1 MVLADQRL
9 WKQIQKNSRLK
20 SEAVGLNGA
29 KHTATQL
36 SIKMEDKNLE
46 NRYGALPVES
56 RCAGRGRALKRAG
69 GSSFSARGVR
79 SREKEANATDH
90 NQDHQPKKNHL
101 INIEPSIL

>member
-29 KHTATQL
+29 KHTATQF

-46 NRYGALPVES
+46 NRYGVLPVES
-56 RCAGRGRALKRAG
+56 RRAGRGPGSPPRRSPPTRAG

-79 SREKEANATDH
+79 SREKEVNTTGH
-90 NQDHQPKKNHL
+90 NQDKQEL
-101 INIEPSIL
+101 TIL